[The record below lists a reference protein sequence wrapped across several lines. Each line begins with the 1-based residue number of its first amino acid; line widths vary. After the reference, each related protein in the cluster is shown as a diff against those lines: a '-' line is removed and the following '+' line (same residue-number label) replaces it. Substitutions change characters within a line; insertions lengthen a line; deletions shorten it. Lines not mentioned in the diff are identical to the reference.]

1 MRGFRVSLMA
11 GFVGAVLDDAVG
23 GLGGGLTG
31 LCSVLGILRG
41 AGVVTAGFGW
51 LTVVK
56 PLVAKPLFALP
67 DLTVTGLA
75 VALVAASRSWSSLR
89 FFAAGSSGASRLTCG
104 RNSWE
109 KMQ

>member
-1 MRGFRVSLMA
+1 MA

-56 PLVAKPLFALP
+56 PLGGEALVRVARLDTDRIGSRFGGCIKILVKFALLCCGLLRGVKI
-67 DLTVTGLA
+67 DL
-75 VALVAASRSWSSLR
+75 WS
-89 FFAAGSSGASRLTCG
+89 
-104 RNSWE
+104 
-109 KMQ
+109 